1 MSLAGWLTLAPPL
14 LAAAGAGL
22 LTHVV
27 LSAMADLF
35 RYGLGSRRRDTA
47 WTRDLLI
54 LERLLGGEEEG
65 PTVLSEDELYGIT
78 DVAPYMPVAA
88 LLGLGLSWT
97 LFGGVMR
104 YLGAAAGLVPIL
116 WKRRRLEDARQEA
129 RRQIADLIVE
139 MRLRLVFSGSLGAAL
154 VDLAGEESLE
164 GVVYDRLRAHQDLI
178 RFSRPE
184 DLMERLI
191 EEFGEAASELR
202 TLLVR
207 LRAAQQGGGAYAEAL
222 RKAAEAA
229 TEEVYR
235 RAEVQ
240 IEAAPVRV
248 LFPMLLFLFTPV
260 IVLVVYP
267 LAAQLLRSITVGS
280 LP

>member
-35 RYGLGSRRRDTA
+35 RYGMGSRHRVTA
-47 WTRDLLI
+47 WTGDLLA
-54 LERLLGGEEEG
+54 LERLLGGEEET
-65 PTVLSEDELYGIT
+65 PTVLSEDELYGVP

-222 RKAAEAA
+222 GKAAEAA

-267 LAAQLLRSITVGS
+267 LAAQLLGSITVGS